1 MSRERILKSPA
12 YWIAKVQLALFNCA
26 QSFMERNGMN
36 RTQLAAH
43 LGVSKGFVSQL
54 LNGEFDYKLS
64 SLIKLALS
72 FGYVPSIEFRP
83 VSEVVESDKIS
94 SCSVTFTPNSSKCVT
109 TIPYIPSGMKK
120 SNTVSFDTS
129 MFLIED
135 GNNDV
140 KKTA

>member
-43 LGVSKGFVSQL
+43 LGVSKGYVSQL
-54 LNGEFDYKLS
+54 LNGESDYK
-64 SLIKLALS
+64 LS